1 MLMEMLQIS
10 NLYGFENRIG
20 FFKTKS
26 RIELTEIIQA
36 LLFVLYFYLLMSRF
50 AQMNQ

>member
-10 NLYGFENRIG
+10 NLYGFENCIG

-26 RIELTEIIQA
+26 RIELIEIIQA
-36 LLFVLYFYLLMSRF
+36 LLFLL
-50 AQMNQ
+50 